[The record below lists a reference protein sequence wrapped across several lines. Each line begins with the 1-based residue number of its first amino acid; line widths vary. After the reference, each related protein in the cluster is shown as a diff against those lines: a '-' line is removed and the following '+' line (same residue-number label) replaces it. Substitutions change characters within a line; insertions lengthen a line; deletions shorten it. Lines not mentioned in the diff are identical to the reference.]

1 MATDSSDTVAAAA
14 GPTNQANGQTDKP
27 VILLAHGSW
36 HSPKVYDKVRSKL
49 TELGYES
56 HAPQLP
62 SLGEQP
68 KLSWRVDVAT
78 IHE

>member
-1 MATDSSDTVAAAA
+1 MAIDSSATATDPA
-14 GPTNQANGQTDKP
+14 GQPDENNDKP
-27 VILLAHGSW
+27 VILLVHGSW
-36 HSPKVYDKVRSKL
+36 HSPKVYNKVRAKL

-56 HAPQLP
+56 HAPRLP
-62 SLGEQP
+62 SLGDQP